1 MIRILR
7 LFKRHLVALMA
18 VVALLVV
25 QANAELS
32 LPTYMSQIVDV
43 GIQQQGV
50 ASPVPT
56 TIRAESLSDLTLF
69 MSADDAQL
77 VEGAYGPADA
87 DGIRTYQGSSE
98 DQADGSELASVMSL
112 PEVAVLALGQGVDGS
127 TLGMPEGTTL
137 DLGTVR
143 AAVAAGA
150 LSQDQLA
157 DAAQQM
163 GDAMGAMS
171 GSIVSQRAVSYVAQE
186 YEAQGI
192 NLTDIQNGYL
202 ASTAATMFALCLV
215 GLVCAVIVG
224 LIASRTGATI
234 SKELR
239 HDAFA
244 KVMRFSP
251 AEVNKFSQA
260 SLITRCT
267 NDIQQIQMVV
277 IMVMR
282 LVLLAPIMGCV
293 AVLRVINTHTGLEWT
308 IAVALIAVCATVGIL
323 AGLAM
328 PKFKVMQKLIDRVN
342 LVAREMLDGL
352 MPIRAF
358 GRQAHELQRFD
369 DASQKLMGTQLF
381 TNRTMAFMMPIMMFV
396 MNCVTVLI
404 VWFGSHGVSDG
415 VMQVGDM
422 MAFMSYTMQIVMA
435 FMILT
440 MVAVML
446 PRAAVA
452 ADRVYEVLECPLSI
466 MDPDSP
472 QTPAAT
478 APQGELAFNDVS
490 FRYPDA
496 DEDVISHVSFITHA
510 GKTTALIGSTG
521 SGKSTV
527 VQLIPRLYDATEGSV
542 TLDGVDVRQMALA
555 DLRGRIGY
563 VPQQGMLFS
572 GTIASNI
579 AYGKDDISD
588 EDVREAARVAQ
599 AAGFIAEKDD
609 GYDSPIAQ
617 RGSNVSGGQRQRLA
631 IARALATHPEVL
643 VFDDSFSALD
653 YATDARLRAELARSV
668 KDAAV
673 VMVAQRIAT
682 IMHADEILVLDD
694 GQVVGRGTHEE
705 LLRSCPTYREIAE
718 SQLSAK
724 ELGLEDT
731 DDADPAAAPD
741 APAADPET
749 ATPAQPDTTPEGG
762 ER

>member
-7 LFKRHLVALMA
+7 LFKKHLVALVA
-18 VVALLVV
+18 VVALLIV

-32 LPTYMSQIVDV
+32 LPTYMSEIVDV
-43 GIQQQGV
+43 GIQQQGI
-50 ASPVPT
+50 ASPVPD
-56 TIRAESLSDLTLF
+56 TIRAESLDTLTLF

-77 VEGAYGPADA
+77 VEGAYAPADA
-87 DGIRTYQGSSE
+87 DGIRAYQGTAE
-98 DQADGSELASVMSL
+98 DQAAGSELADAMSL
-112 PEVAVLALGQGVDGS
+112 PEVAVLSLEQGLDG
-127 TLGMPEGTTL
+127 TALGMPEGTTL
-137 DLGTVR
+137 DLETVR
-143 AAVAAGA
+143 AAVAVGA
-150 LSQDQLA
+150 LSSDQLA

-192 NLTDIQNGYL
+192 DLASVQSGYL
-202 ASTAATMFALCLV
+202 TSTAVTMFALCLV
-215 GLVCAVIVG
+215 GLVCAVTVG
-224 LIASRTGATI
+224 LVAARTGATI
-234 SKELR
+234 SRELR
-239 HDAFA
+239 HDTFSQ
-244 KVMRFSP
+244 VMRFSP
-251 AEVNKFSQA
+251 AEVTKFSQA

-267 NDIQQIQMVV
+267 NDFQQIQMVV
-277 IMVMR
+277 IMVML

-293 AVLRVINTHTGLEWT
+293 AVMRVIYTHTGLERT
-308 IAVALIAVCATVGIL
+308 IAVALIAVCATVGVL

-328 PKFKVMQKLIDRVN
+328 PKFKVMQRLIDRVN

-358 GRQAHELQRFD
+358 GRQAHELKRFD

-381 TNRTMAFMMPIMMFV
+381 TNRAMAFMMPIMMLV

-404 VWFGSHGVSDG
+404 VWFGAHGVSDG

-452 ADRVYEVLECPLSI
+452 ADRVFEVLECPLSI
-466 MDPDSP
+466 TDPADP
-472 QTPAAT
+472 QTPSAD
-478 APQGELAFNDVS
+478 APKGELAFNDVS

-496 DEDVISHVSFITHA
+496 DEDVVSHVSFATHA

-542 TLDGVDVRQMALA
+542 TLDGVDVRKMSLA

-579 AYGKDDISD
+579 AYGKDNISD

-599 AAGFIAEKDD
+599 ATDFIAEKDD
-609 GYDSPIAQ
+609 GYDTAIAQ

-724 ELGLEDT
+724 ELGLEDEDGT
-731 DDADPAAAPD
+731 V
-741 APAADPET
+741 PAADPEP
-749 ATPAQPDTTPEGG
+749 ATPAQPTTTPEGG